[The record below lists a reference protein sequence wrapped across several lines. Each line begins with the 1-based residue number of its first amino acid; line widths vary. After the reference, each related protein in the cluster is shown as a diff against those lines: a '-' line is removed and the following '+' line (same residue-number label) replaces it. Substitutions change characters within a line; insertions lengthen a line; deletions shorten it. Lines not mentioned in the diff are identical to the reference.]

1 MAEPVPQDD
10 FNDLQP
16 QHEEPEIPPDP
27 PSPVSQ
33 PPRNTPSRRKIYIL
47 LLGPSGAGKSLLSNT
62 VCEEQVPVAAPGS
75 GLCTTSFRYQSF
87 ILAEKEVRLVDTPGF
102 DASFS
107 NNGDVLYR
115 LVCYLMKLY
124 RERNHKITGIVYLH
138 PGGSDINSN
147 HLKQTIKALK
157 TLIGERSLSQ
167 LKVAVVADDNG
178 TIVDTDLI
186 RSLQGPTSPFHAIH
200 GEGAE
205 ILGLPLR
212 SENVREFLLGYT
224 HLPYLFL
231 RIQSQAT
238 RGSIGPLRAYIER
251 ILRPTPTESSS
262 GPLSRSRRSTDRVS
276 RAEVTERSQ
285 HLELALAESE
295 AETKLLRDRFEQTQS
310 EYVSLRSELQL
321 NDNTEQS
328 KIVQS
333 LKDLNRC
340 IENFGRSVAEHIVDN
355 YVSPYTDD
363 ETTLKASNL
372 PGIKAQFCHQ
382 EGGPSLVVSSTG
394 RGMPTEDFFDLSIR
408 FILCKRLYEHIFLP
422 FHPTLAG
429 DSRNEFMNELY
440 QEVRRQDHQTIASK
454 WRANSFLA
462 LSKSNDTEIR
472 AQYVH
477 NYIEN
482 IRTQDLDVLF
492 SNFFDKKKG
501 VSLADSYEEELEKLV
516 SLAWDW
522 NHVLKGSVVV
532 LGDFQPTI
540 YENGAPF
547 DPGCMVDFEPDRK
560 SKKVPSTALCTIG
573 FGLMASRSK
582 DKGNVL
588 DDVVVCKASVVTEHV
603 YD

>member
-1 MAEPVPQDD
+1 MAEPVHQDD

-16 QHEEPEIPPDP
+16 QLEEPETPPDL

-33 PPRNTPSRRKIYIL
+33 PPRNTQSHKKIYIL
-47 LLGPSGAGKSLLSNT
+47 LLGPSGSGKSLLSNT

-75 GLCTTSFRYQSF
+75 GLCTTSIRYQSF
-87 ILAEKEVRLVDTPGF
+87 ILAEKEVRLIDTPGF
-102 DASFS
+102 NTSSA
-107 NNGDVLYR
+107 NNGDVLFR
-115 LVCYLMKLY
+115 LACYLTKSY
-124 RERNHKITGIVYLH
+124 REWNRRVTGLVYLH
-138 PGGSDINSN
+138 PGDSN
-147 HLKQTIKALK
+147 LNCDHLKQTIGALK
-157 TLIGERSLSQ
+157 TLIGEHSLSH
-167 LKVAVVADDNG
+167 LKVAVVPKDNG
-178 TIVDTDLI
+178 TVVDMDLI

-200 GEGAE
+200 EGGAE

-212 SENVREFLLGYT
+212 SENIREFLLGYT
-224 HLPYLFL
+224 QLPPLVL
-231 RIQSQAT
+231 RIQNQLA
-238 RGSIGPLRAYIER
+238 RGNLGPLRVYIER
-251 ILRPTPTESSS
+251 ILGSTSAESSS
-262 GPLSRSRRSTDRVS
+262 GPSSRPRRGADRVS
-276 RAEVTERSQ
+276 KAEATERSQ

-382 EGGPSLVVSSTG
+382 EGRPSLVVSSTG

-408 FILCKRLYEHIFLP
+408 FILCKRLHEHIFLP

-429 DSRNEFMNELY
+429 DSRNEFMNDLY

-472 AQYVH
+472 AQYIH

-482 IRTQDLDVLF
+482 IKTQDLDVLF
-492 SNFFDKKKG
+492 SNFFDEEKG
-501 VSLADSYEEELEKLV
+501 VSLADSYEEELEKL
-516 SLAWDW
+516 
-522 NHVLKGSVVV
+522 
-532 LGDFQPTI
+532 
-540 YENGAPF
+540 
-547 DPGCMVDFEPDRK
+547 
-560 SKKVPSTALCTIG
+560 
-573 FGLMASRSK
+573 
-582 DKGNVL
+582 
-588 DDVVVCKASVVTEHV
+588 
-603 YD
+603 